1 MAKTLQ
7 AVQGRLA
14 AIEGKPALGLTPQL
28 FRQVI
33 EDAGQRGCERAGRA
47 MADGAAGG
55 RWRTARRRRAP
66 RRASR
71 RPWSAARTRAR
82 TSGSGSAW
90 LQRAVSCSAW
100 CWCTCW
106 PGYCPGGGGDWLAA
120 SLVGGGPWQAGQ
132 RLMQDA
138 DPESFD
144 KMVKLYNVCGA
155 RPVEFC
161 TAAIAVELAAK
172 AGKGSGA
179 EPTRSEPAAGTSA
192 RR

>member
-1 MAKTLQ
+1 
-7 AVQGRLA
+7 
-14 AIEGKPALGLTPQL
+14 
-28 FRQVI
+28 
-33 EDAGQRGCERAGRA
+33 
-47 MADGAAGG
+47 
-55 RWRTARRRRAP
+55 
-66 RRASR
+66 
-71 RPWSAARTRAR
+71 
-82 TSGSGSAW
+82 
-90 LQRAVSCSAW
+90 
-100 CWCTCW
+100 
-106 PGYCPGGGGDWLAA
+106 
-120 SLVGGGPWQAGQ
+120 
-132 RLMQDA
+132 MQDA